1 MHPAP
6 SGVPS
11 ATSPIASTYAD
22 ALAALD
28 AARAAAHR
36 EAQGASARALRCVG
50 LFSDDRDLPA
60 EPKPAGEG
68 EAERL
73 RYEAERDLYRAAR
86 IARAERAV
94 GDARAH
100 AAHLAER
107 EDAEE
112 AGRRILGESGI
123 AGPREAEV
131 HANGRGEGADVW
143 LSLYRV
149 DLRDGGPEEGGWHW
163 TRRELVAAVKRSG
176 FLRAEDDPLTS
187 AADADARA
195 ALAAVAEAHGLTLD
209 GHFIARPD
217 GTLRPARGYR
227 SAAPEVDAQIL
238 AERVIG
244 ENVNTS
250 APRYE

>member
-1 MHPAP
+1 MLPAS
-6 SGVPS
+6 SGLPS
-11 ATSPIASTYAD
+11 ATLPLASTYAD
-22 ALAALD
+22 AFAALESALAAVRAAREGASERALAIAD
-28 AARAAAHR
+28 CLADTPRHVPLSPVDPLASEYPERVDAYNVAVRIAQAARAVR
-36 EAQGASARALRCVG
+36 ELR
-50 LFSDDRDLPA
+50 R
-60 EPKPAGEG
+60 
-68 EAERL
+68 
-73 RYEAERDLYRAAR
+73 
-86 IARAERAV
+86 
-94 GDARAH
+94 H
-100 AAHLAER
+100 ATILAER

-123 AGPREAEV
+123 AGPRVAEV

-195 ALAAVAEAHGLTLD
+195 ALASMAEAHGLTLD
-209 GHFIARPD
+209 GHHVMRAD
-217 GTLRPARGYR
+217 GTTRPARGYR
-227 SAAPEVDAQIL
+227 SAAPEVDAEII
-238 AERVIG
+238 AERVVG

-250 APRYE
+250 APSYE